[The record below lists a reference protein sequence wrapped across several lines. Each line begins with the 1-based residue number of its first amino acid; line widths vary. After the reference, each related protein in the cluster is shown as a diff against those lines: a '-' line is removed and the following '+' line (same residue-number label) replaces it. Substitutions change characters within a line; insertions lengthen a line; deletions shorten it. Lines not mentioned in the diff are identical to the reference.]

1 MVATRDVILEGR
13 NLHKAFGGLVAVN
26 DVSFGIAPGSV
37 HSIIGPNG
45 AGKTTLMN
53 LVSGVYKPTAGTVI
67 YKGQDITGLP
77 LHARAHLG
85 IGRSYQITNIFPN
98 LTVLENVR
106 LAAQALSKANM
117 RFWTRA
123 MSYREFVD
131 QAMAVIA
138 LVGLSDMVM
147 QPATNLPHGG
157 KRKLELAILLAGTPE
172 LLLLDEPTAGVAS
185 EQVGEIIR
193 IIEMIRQ
200 QSNRTIVIVEHN
212 MSLVMN
218 VSDRITVMHLGS
230 VLAEGTPAE
239 IAANK
244 TVQGA
249 YLGELYSDVMQSTQ
263 TGQSGTTAT
272 GGAHA

>member
-1 MVATRDVILEGR
+1 MIATRDVILEGR

-26 DVSFGIAPGSV
+26 NVSFGIAPGGV

-53 LVSGVYKPTAGTVI
+53 LVSGVYKPTAGRVV

-123 MSYREFVD
+123 ISYREFVD
-131 QAMAVIA
+131 QAMAVID
-138 LVGLSDMVM
+138 LVGLNDMLM
-147 QPATNLPHGG
+147 QPAINLPHGG
-157 KRKLELAILLAGTPE
+157 KRKLEMAILLAGTPE

-193 IIEMIRQ
+193 VIEMIRQ
-200 QSNRTIVIVEHN
+200 QPNRTVVIVEHN
-212 MSLVMN
+212 MNLVMN

-244 TVQGA
+244 TVQNA

-263 TGQSGTTAT
+263 SGTTAT